1 MKNAIKYEN
10 AAKYKMQLNYENT
23 AKYKNIFKYENTAK
37 IHLIQTQ
44 PKINLNYTTAII
56 KVHIETH
63 RKTYRK

>member
-10 AAKYKMQLNYENT
+10 AAKYKMQLNYENA

-44 PKINLNYTTAII
+44 PKIHHGYNKN
-56 KVHIETH
+56 TH
-63 RKTYRK
+63 RNT

>member
-10 AAKYKMQLNYENT
+10 VAKYKMQLNYENA
-23 AKYKNIFKYENTAK
+23 AKYIIFNYENTAK